1 MLWFYRQQNHAH
13 YITFHIWST
22 KVVFLDEL
30 PCTVCIVIHRP
41 PPCAVT
47 IHKTCTDQKCN
58 GCHGSAEINANVLA
72 KYIKHNMENFEHS
85 QQWKKHFGIT
95 DVHLWTVVHVLIIE
109 ELTCLSGLT
118 LGVIGCHWR
127 GSSDLSQWT
136 CGTLLHSRV
145 QLCNWGCSG

>member
-1 MLWFYRQQNHAH
+1 MFNVDCLPTYSIKISIDMFSLFCSDGDNFCLIEVKAMVVAVQQLLVEWAT
-13 YITFHIWST
+13 IF
-22 KVVFLDEL
+22 
-30 PCTVCIVIHRP
+30 TVCICRTP
-41 PPCAVT
+41 PPLCALT
-47 IHKTCTDQKCN
+47 IRTTCTDQKCN

-118 LGVIGCHWR
+118 LGVTGCHWVSLA
-127 GSSDLSQWT
+127 G
-136 CGTLLHSRV
+136 
-145 QLCNWGCSG
+145 